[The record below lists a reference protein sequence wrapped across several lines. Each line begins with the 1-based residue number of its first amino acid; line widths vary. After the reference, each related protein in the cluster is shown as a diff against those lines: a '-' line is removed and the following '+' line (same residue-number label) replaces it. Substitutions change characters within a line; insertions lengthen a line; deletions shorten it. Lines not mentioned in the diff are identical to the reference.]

1 MKKIIFVVICL
12 CLLFVGCA
20 HTPLPT
26 ASLTNS
32 VKIST
37 NINNLH
43 FAFVDAR
50 SEQFRTDRYL
60 VLQSVFPIIKVSA
73 CGDAV
78 FDTPLNVVFEKMFLK
93 RFPDNPN
100 GYQTEVKLAAFYF
113 THQPHELFA
122 IPFINLFVMF
132 ADVEFHG
139 IIKMEVA
146 VLDRNGKY
154 IFTKIY
160 DANIKEMKPVVL
172 GPENPAGFD
181 MLNKAFLKVTDELD
195 TDLRRIKFD

>member
-1 MKKIIFVVICL
+1 MKKTIFALICL

-26 ASLTNS
+26 ASLINS

-43 FAFVDAR
+43 FSFIDAR
-50 SEQFRTDRYL
+50 NEQLRTEKCF
-60 VLQSVFPIIKVSA
+60 VLQLTYPTWIFT
-73 CGDAV
+73 CGDAA
-78 FDTPLNVVFEKMFLK
+78 FDNPLNIVFENMFLK
-93 RFPDNPN
+93 RFPNNPK
-100 GYQTEVKLAAFYF
+100 GYQTEVKLVTFHW
-113 THQPHELFA
+113 THKPHKLSG
-122 IPFINLFVMF
+122 IPLINIFVIA

-139 IIKMEVA
+139 IIKIEVA
-146 VLDRNGKY
+146 VLDRNGKF

-160 DANIKEMKPVVL
+160 DSDIKEMKPCNAVIYV
-172 GPENPAGFD
+172 AGFD
-181 MLNKAFLKVTDELD
+181 MLKKAFLKVTDELD